1 MARGGGEGELSAT
14 ANSLGLPS
22 SRRPPRKAW
31 RLSSAR
37 VLDVLV
43 IVGALAVLAAL
54 VIRANAVLGHRWN
67 WSVIPIFL
75 VRTDPTTG
83 ALVPNLLLQGFFTTI
98 RLAVWSLLI
107 GTVIGTV
114 AAAMRVSGRPALR
127 WLARSFVELVRNTP
141 PIVLI
146 FVIYFFVSSKVMPG
160 LGLDRALRA
169 TPGVVQ
175 QVATVLLASPDRIND
190 FLAGLACL
198 GLLAGAYMTE
208 IIRAGLQSVP
218 ASQIEAGRALGL
230 RGWAIFRKIVLPPA
244 VRNVLPAM
252 AGQFIVSIKD
262 SSLVALIS
270 IQELTFMS
278 SEVSSTTQRFFEVWM
293 FTAALYFAVCFT
305 CSMLF
310 RRLERRW
317 ELRT

>member
-1 MARGGGEGELSAT
+1 MSASANTLGLSA
-14 ANSLGLPS
+14 P
-22 SRRPPRKAW
+22 RRPRPKA
-31 RLSSAR
+31 RRPTPAR
-37 VLDVLV
+37 VLDVVV
-43 IVGALAVLAAL
+43 IVCAVAALGALV
-54 VIRANAVLGHRWN
+54 VRANTVLGHRWD
-67 WSVIPIFL
+67 WSVIPTYL
-75 VRTDPTTG
+75 VRTDPATG
-83 ALVPNLLLQGFFTTI
+83 AWAPNLLLLGFFTTI

-107 GTVIGTV
+107 GTLVGVV
-114 AAAMRVSGRPALR
+114 AASMRVSDRPALR

-146 FVIYFFVSSKVMPG
+146 FVGYFFVSSQVMPS
-160 LGLDRALRA
+160 LGIDRALRA
-169 TPGVVQ
+169 APGPVQ
-175 QVATVLLASPDRIND
+175 QAAAVLLESPERIND

-218 ASQIEAGRALGL
+218 PSQIEAGRALGL

-244 VRNVLPAM
+244 LRNVLPAM

-278 SEVSSTTQRFFEVWM
+278 SEVSSTTRRFFEVWL
-293 FTAALYFAVCFT
+293 FTAALYFTVCFT

-310 RRLERRW
+310 RGLERRW
-317 ELRT
+317 KLRT

>member
-1 MARGGGEGELSAT
+1 MNASAN
-14 ANSLGLPS
+14 ALGLS
-22 SRRPPRKAW
+22 SPRLPPRKAW
-31 RLSSAR
+31 RISAAR
-37 VLDVLV
+37 VLDAVV
-43 IVGALAVLAAL
+43 IAGALAALGALA
-54 VIRANAVLGHRWN
+54 IRANTVLDHRWN
-67 WSVIPIFL
+67 WSVIPTYL
-75 VRTDPTTG
+75 VRTEPVTG
-83 ALVPNLLLQGFFTTI
+83 DWAPNLLLQGLFTTM

-107 GTVIGTV
+107 GTVVGTIV
-114 AAAMRVSGRPALR
+114 AAMRVSGRPALR
-127 WLARSFVELVRNTP
+127 WLARGFVELVRNTP

-146 FVIYFFVSSKVMPG
+146 FVMYFFVSSQVMPG

-169 TPGVVQ
+169 APESVREIVF
-175 QVATVLLASPDRIND
+175 VLLATPERIND

-208 IIRAGLQSVP
+208 VIRAGLQSVP

-270 IQELTFMS
+270 IQELTYMS
-278 SEVSSTTQRFFEVWM
+278 SEVSSTTRRFFEVWL
-293 FTAALYFAVCFT
+293 FTAALYFGVCFT

-310 RRLERRW
+310 RTLERRW
-317 ELRT
+317 KLRT

>member
-1 MARGGGEGELSAT
+1 LSAT
-14 ANSLGLPS
+14 VSALGLSPPRLPP
-22 SRRPPRKAW
+22 RRPW
-31 RLSSAR
+31 RLSAAR
-37 VLDVLV
+37 ALDLGVIVAVVLGLGALVVRANNVLD
-43 IVGALAVLAAL
+43 
-54 VIRANAVLGHRWN
+54 HRWD
-67 WSVIPIFL
+67 WSVIPTYL
-75 VRTDPTTG
+75 VRYDPATG
-83 ALVPNLLLQGFFTTI
+83 TWAANLLLQGFVTTI

-107 GTVIGTV
+107 GTVVGMVGAT
-114 AAAMRVSGRPALR
+114 MRVSGRPALR
-127 WLARSFVELVRNTP
+127 WLARGFVELVRNTP

-146 FVIYFFVSSKVMPG
+146 FVGYFFVSSQVMPG
-160 LGLDRALRA
+160 LGIDRALRSA
-169 TPGVVQ
+169 PAVVQ
-175 QVATVLLASPDRIND
+175 LGVTSLLASPERIND

-218 ASQIEAGRALGL
+218 VSQIEAGRALGL

-244 VRNVLPAM
+244 LRNVLPAM

-278 SEVSSTTQRFFEVWM
+278 SEVSSTTRRFFEVWL
-293 FTAALYFAVCFT
+293 FTAALYFSVCFA

-310 RRLERRW
+310 RGLERRW
-317 ELRT
+317 KLRA

>member
-1 MARGGGEGELSAT
+1 MGLS
-14 ANSLGLPS
+14 PP
-22 SRRPPRKAW
+22 RRPPRTAW

-43 IVGALAVLAAL
+43 IVGVLAGLAAL
-54 VIRANAVLGHRWN
+54 VIRANAVLDHRWN

-75 VRTDPTTG
+75 VRTDPATG
-83 ALVPNLLLQGFFTTI
+83 AWAPNLLLLGFFTTL

-114 AAAMRVSGRPALR
+114 AASMRVYGRPALR
-127 WLARSFVELVRNTP
+127 WLARGFVELVRNTP

-146 FVIYFFVSSKVMPG
+146 FVGYFFVSSQIMPA
-160 LGLDRALRA
+160 LGIDRALRA
-169 TPGVVQ
+169 APPLVQ
-175 QVATVLLASPDRIND
+175 QIALVLLANPDRIND
-190 FLAGLACL
+190 FLSGLACL

-230 RGWAIFRKIVLPPA
+230 HAWAIFRTIVLPPA

-262 SSLVALIS
+262 SSLVSPIS

-278 SEVSSTTQRFFEVWM
+278 SEVSSTTQRFFEVWL
-293 FTAALYFAVCFT
+293 FTAMLYFAVCFT

-310 RRLERRW
+310 RGLERRW
-317 ELRT
+317 KLRT

>member
-1 MARGGGEGELSAT
+1 MSAS
-14 ANSLGLPS
+14 ANTLGLLPP
-22 SRRPPRKAW
+22 RHPPRKAW
-31 RLSSAR
+31 RISSAR
-37 VLDVLV
+37 VLDVMVIAGVLV
-43 IVGALAVLAAL
+43 VLGTL
-54 VIRANAVLGHRWN
+54 VIRANAVLDHRWN
-67 WSVIPIFL
+67 WSVIPTYL

-83 ALVPNLLLQGFFTTI
+83 TWAPNLLLQGFFTTI

-107 GTVIGTV
+107 GTIVGTV

-127 WLARSFVELVRNTP
+127 WLARGFVELIRNTP

-146 FVIYFFVSSKVMPG
+146 FVVYFFVSSQVMPS
-160 LGLDRALRA
+160 LGLDRMLRA
-169 TPGVVQ
+169 APGPVRQIVS
-175 QVATVLLASPDRIND
+175 VMLASPERIND

-208 IIRAGLQSVP
+208 IIRSGLQSVP
-218 ASQIEAGRALGL
+218 ANQIEAGRALGL

-278 SEVSSTTQRFFEVWM
+278 SEVSSTTRRFFEVWL
-293 FTAALYFAVCFT
+293 FAAALYFAVCFT

-310 RRLERRW
+310 RTLERHW
-317 ELRT
+317 KLRA

>member
-1 MARGGGEGELSAT
+1 MS
-14 ANSLGLPS
+14 PP
-22 SRRPPRKAW
+22 RRPPRKAW
-31 RLSSAR
+31 RLSASR
-37 VLDVLV
+37 GLDLVV
-43 IVGALAVLAAL
+43 IVGTLAVLAAL
-54 VIRANAVLGHRWN
+54 VIRANAVLDDDWN
-67 WSVIPIFL
+67 WSVIPMFL
-75 VRTDPTTG
+75 VRTDPATG
-83 ALVPNLLLQGFFTTI
+83 AWAPNLLLQGFFTTI
-98 RLAVWSLLI
+98 RLAIWSLLI
-107 GTVIGTV
+107 GTGIGTV
-114 AAAMRVSGRPALR
+114 AASMRVFGRPALR
-127 WLARSFVELVRNTP
+127 WLARGFVELVRNTP

-146 FVIYFFVSSKVMPG
+146 FVGYFFVSSQVMPG

-169 TPGVVQ
+169 APESARQ
-175 QVATVLLASPDRIND
+175 IAAVLLASPDRIND

-218 ASQIEAGRALGL
+218 ASQTEAGRALGL

-278 SEVSSTTQRFFEVWM
+278 SEVSSTTRRFFEVWL
-293 FTAALYFAVCFT
+293 FTAALYFGVCLT

-310 RRLERRW
+310 RGLERRW
-317 ELRT
+317 KLRA

>member
-1 MARGGGEGELSAT
+1 LSASIDT
-14 ANSLGLPS
+14 LDLS
-22 SRRPPRKAW
+22 SPRGPPRQAW
-31 RLSSAR
+31 RLRSAR
-37 VLDVLV
+37 LLDVMV
-43 IVGALAVLAAL
+43 IVGAVAVLIAL
-54 VIRANAVLGHRWN
+54 VVRANTVLDHRWN
-67 WSVIPIFL
+67 WSVIPTYL
-75 VRTDPTTG
+75 VRTDPATNTW
-83 ALVPNLLLQGFFTTI
+83 APNLLLQGFFTTI
-98 RLAVWSLLI
+98 RLAMWSLLI
-107 GTVIGTV
+107 GTIIGTV
-114 AAAMRVSGRPALR
+114 AAAMLVSGRPALR

-146 FVIYFFVSSKVMPG
+146 FVGYFFVSSQVMPG
-160 LGLDRALRA
+160 LGIDRALRA
-169 TPGVVQ
+169 APDPVQ
-175 QVATVLLASPDRIND
+175 QIAGVLLASPERIND
-190 FLAGLACL
+190 FLAGLVCL

-278 SEVSSTTQRFFEVWM
+278 SEVSSTTRRFFEVWL
-293 FTAALYFAVCFT
+293 FTAALYFTVCFT

-310 RRLERRW
+310 RGLERRW
-317 ELRT
+317 KLRT